1 MSAVEKITKSYLE
14 YVLEEGKKPVSV
26 AAFTKKLKL
35 KESDF
40 YQEFTSFSMVEAA
53 VWNTFFED
61 TITRMESEEVF
72 MSYSAREKTLSFYYT
87 WIEVLK
93 ENRSYVLI
101 FFEKNRAKSLKE
113 LDGMTA
119 FKEGFKDYADKIL
132 IEGIENR
139 EVQQRPFISDKY
151 ASLLF
156 GQALMVTNF
165 WVKDETK
172 AFEKTDVFIEKSV
185 NTVFD
190 LMGKSALDSVFDLVK
205 FMLQK

>member
-119 FKEGFKDYADKIL
+119 FKDGFKDYADKIL